1 MKKLVSAAVVCAAML
16 IGGAASGQIPS
27 DKGPVKP
34 GSVRITTR
42 APEPG
47 KWDLT
52 STPNGAERIY
62 RCKPLACPDPEQIT
76 FTFGKSPAAKIDPKA
91 LARYAEVE
99 LPKNLRAIA
108 AARTVMNDVPEK
120 IETLSSKPSTLKGY
134 PAVVNETKFSH
145 GATTSYIQ
153 IVIIFAGP
161 AMIRVHSSSANRELA
176 QKTLTEFL
184 DVMQIVEGPPR
195 PAPGAPP
202 AAGVRS
208 L

>member
-1 MKKLVSAAVVCAAML
+1 MKNFVSAVALCAA
-16 IGGAASGQIPS
+16 IVIAGVSPGKSAD
-27 DKGPVKP
+27 DKGPLKP

-42 APEPG
+42 VPEPG
-47 KWDLT
+47 KWDLV
-52 STPNGAERIY
+52 STQNGAQRVY
-62 RCKPLACPDPEQIT
+62 RCKPLACPDPAQIT
-76 FTFGKSPAAKIDPKA
+76 FTFAKSPAAKIDPKA

-99 LPKNLRAIA
+99 LPKHLRAIA

-120 IETLSSKPSTLKGY
+120 IKTLSSKSTTLKSY

-145 GATTSYIQ
+145 GATTNYIQ

-161 AMIRVHSSSANRELA
+161 AMIRVYSSSANRELS

-195 PAPGAPP
+195 SAPA
-202 AAGVRS
+202 AAGVRN

>member
-1 MKKLVSAAVVCAAML
+1 MRKFVSAAVVCAAIL
-16 IGGAASGQIPS
+16 IGGAASGQS
-27 DKGPVKP
+27 ADEKGPVKP

-47 KWDLT
+47 KWDLV
-52 STPNGAERIY
+52 SAQNGAQRLY
-62 RCKPLACPDPEQIT
+62 RCKPLACPDPAQI
-76 FTFGKSPAAKIDPKA
+76 TFGKSPAAKIDPKA

-99 LPKNLRAIA
+99 LPKNLRAMA
-108 AARTVMNDVPEK
+108 AARTVMSDVPEK
-120 IETLSSKPSTLKGY
+120 IETLSSKPTTLKGY

-161 AMIRVHSSSANRELA
+161 AMIRVHSSSANRELS

-184 DVMQIVEGPPR
+184 DIMQIVEGPPR
-195 PAPGAPP
+195 PA
-202 AAGVRS
+202 AGVRS